1 MTPIST
7 DFSFEHIPGPSY
19 DPCMSEINENK
30 NKTESGQDDEKTVS
44 TRILIGLIVGAVIG
58 LIFNLYF
65 HDAGWTNW
73 IMKNVTAPI
82 GKAFLQSLF
91 MVVVPLVLSSLIV
104 GVANLGTVEHLGR
117 LGTRLGLFYV
127 ITTLMAVMIGQFYI
141 NTLKPGTGIPEDI
154 RNEAVVAMSEQ
165 ISGLQA
171 KSEGVNESLWPGIVS
186 KIIPKNIV
194 AELADANMLAIIFV
208 AFIFGIALLTNEN
221 RNGTKTVLQFLD
233 AISEACIKI
242 VGWIMKVAPF
252 AVAALMIN
260 AVANFGLEVMG
271 NVGLY
276 ILVVVLGYLT
286 HFFVTYS
293 LIVKYV
299 IRIPVIEFYKR
310 IFPIVATAFSTSSSS
325 ATMPTTMRTLE
336 KRFGVPESITTFS
349 IPLGMTV
356 NMDGTALF
364 EVVAALFV
372 AQVFGIDISLT
383 GQFTLVILVLLTSI
397 GVAGVP
403 GGSIPILMSAMAS
416 LGIPPEGIALVLG
429 VDRLLDMGRTVVNVT
444 GDSTAALYLA
454 RVEKIDLE
462 GNLEKIK

>member
-1 MTPIST
+1 
-7 DFSFEHIPGPSY
+7 
-19 DPCMSEINENK
+19 MSEINENK
-30 NKTESGQDDEKTVS
+30 SKADNSASENEEKQVS
-44 TRILIGLIVGAVIG
+44 TRIFVGLVIGAVIG
-58 LIFNLYF
+58 LVFNIYF
-65 HDAGWTNW
+65 SDQEWMNW
-73 IMKNVTAPI
+73 VLANVTGPI
-82 GKAFLQSLF
+82 GSAFLQSLF

-117 LGTRLGLFYV
+117 LGTRLGLFYLV
-127 ITTLMAVMIGQFYI
+127 TTLAAVLIGQFYI
-141 NTLKPGTGIPEDI
+141 NTIQPGTGITEAA
-154 RNEAVVAMSEQ
+154 RNQAVQSMEGQ
-165 ISGLQA
+165 ISALEQ
-171 KSEGVNESLWPGIVS
+171 KSKGVKTSLWPGIVTT
-186 KIIPKNIV
+186 IIPKNIV
-194 AELADANMLAIIFV
+194 DALANTNMLAVIFV
-208 AFIFGIALLTNEN
+208 SFVFGISLLMNEN
-221 RNGTKTVLQFLD
+221 KEGTQTVLSFLS
-233 AISEACIKI
+233 AISESCIRI
-242 VGWIMKVAPF
+242 VGWIMHLAPY

-260 AVANFGLEVMG
+260 AVARFGLEVMG

-276 ILVVVLGYLT
+276 ILVVILGYLT
-286 HFFVTYS
+286 QFFVTYS
-293 LIVKYV
+293 LVVKYV
-299 IRIPVIEFYKR
+299 IRIPIKEFYKR
-310 IFPIVATAFSTSSSS
+310 ILPIVATAFSTSSSS

-372 AQVFGIDISLT
+372 AQVFGVPIDMM
-383 GQFTLVILVLLTSI
+383 GQVTLVILVLLTSI

-454 RVEKIDLE
+454 RVEKIDFD
-462 GNLEKIK
+462 GNLAKLD

>member
-1 MTPIST
+1 
-7 DFSFEHIPGPSY
+7 
-19 DPCMSEINENK
+19 MSGNSQNPQSIETSNSN
-30 NKTESGQDDEKTVS
+30 DDKKVS
-44 TRILIGLIVGAVIG
+44 TRILIGLIVGAIIG

-65 HDAGWTNW
+65 QDSQWTAWVMTN
-73 IMKNVTAPI
+73 ITAPI

-91 MVVVPLVLSSLIV
+91 MVVVPLVLCSLIV

-117 LGTRLGLFYV
+117 LGTRLGAFYV
-127 ITTLMAVMIGQFYI
+127 VTTLLAVLIGQFYI
-141 NTLKPGTGIPEDI
+141 NAIQPGTGINETT
-154 RNEAVVAMSEQ
+154 RNSAVSAMSEQ
-165 ISGLQA
+165 ISGLQQ

-194 AELADANMLAIIFV
+194 NELAEANMLAIIFV
-208 AFIFGIALLTNEN
+208 AFIFGIALLSIEN
-221 RNGTKTVLQFLD
+221 RSGTDTVLSFLS

-242 VGWIMKVAPF
+242 VGWIMHLAPY

-276 ILVVVLGYLT
+276 IGVVILGYLT

-293 LIVKYV
+293 LLVKYV
-299 IRIPVIEFYKR
+299 IKIPVFEFYRR
-310 IFPIVATAFSTSSSS
+310 ILPIVATAFSTSSSS

-349 IPLGMTV
+349 VPLGMTV

-383 GQFTLVILVLLTSI
+383 GQITLVALVLLTSI

-454 RVEKIDLE
+454 RVEKIDLD
-462 GNLEKIK
+462 GNLAKIT

>member
-1 MTPIST
+1 
-7 DFSFEHIPGPSY
+7 
-19 DPCMSEINENK
+19 MSQIKQNQNNSENSSK
-30 NKTESGQDDEKTVS
+30 EDEKTVS
-44 TRILIGLIVGAVIG
+44 TRILIGLIIGGLIG
-58 LIFNLYF
+58 LIFNVYF
-65 HDAGWTNW
+65 HDAPWTHW
-73 IMKNVTAPI
+73 IMKNITAPL
-82 GKAFLQSLF
+82 GQAFLQSLF

-117 LGTRLGLFYV
+117 LGTRLGIFYV
-127 ITTLMAVMIGQFYI
+127 STTLMAVFIGQFYI
-141 NTLKPGTGIPEDI
+141 TTIQPGTGIAENT
-154 RNEAVVAMSEQ
+154 RQEAIHAMSDQ
-165 ISGLQA
+165 ISGLQQ
-171 KSEGVNESLWPGIVS
+171 KSQGVKESLWPGIVG
-186 KIIPKNIV
+186 KIIPKNIIE
-194 AELADANMLAIIFV
+194 ELSQANMLAIIFV
-208 AFIFGIALLTNEN
+208 SFIFGIALLTNEDKAS
-221 RNGTKTVLQFLD
+221 TQVVLTFLN

-242 VGWIMKVAPF
+242 VGWIMHLAPY

-276 ILVVVLGYLT
+276 IAVVILGYLT
-286 HFFVTYS
+286 QFFVTYS
-293 LIVKYV
+293 LLVKYL
-299 IRIPVIEFYKR
+299 IRIPVFEFYKR
-310 IFPIVATAFSTSSSS
+310 IFPIIATAFSTSSSS

-383 GQFTLVILVLLTSI
+383 GQFTLVILILLTSI

-444 GDSTAALYLA
+444 GDATGALYLA
-454 RVEKIDLE
+454 RVEKVDLN
-462 GNLEKIK
+462 GNLDRIQ